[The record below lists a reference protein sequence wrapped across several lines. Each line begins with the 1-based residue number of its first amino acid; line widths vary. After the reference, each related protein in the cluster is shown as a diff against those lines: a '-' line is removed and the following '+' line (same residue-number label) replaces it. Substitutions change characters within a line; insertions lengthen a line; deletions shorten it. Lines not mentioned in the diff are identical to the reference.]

1 MNKNFSFG
9 KRKETQDLRKEKK
22 DITIMYGCIVQYR
35 IPCTYPWGSHRNRG
49 WFRLSR

>member
-22 DITIMYGCIVQYR
+22 DIIMYGCIV
-35 IPCTYPWGSHRNRG
+35 
-49 WFRLSR
+49 

>member
-22 DITIMYGCIVQYR
+22 DIIMYGCIEYLVH
-35 IPCTYPWGSHRNRG
+35 ILGEAIEIVDG
-49 WFRLSR
+49 FV